1 MVIIR
6 VAVKEE
12 LSYIR
17 EQRLAAYEEHASKI
31 PEAHWQALRKSILSD
46 GDLETGVERIIVEID
61 GKIMGS
67 VALFSPEIKAY
78 DGLLEDELG
87 YPELRMLAISSESRG
102 KGIAT
107 LLINECIKRAKE
119 KGFSEM
125 GLHTA
130 DFMEDAIKLYERLGF
145 ERLSQF
151 DFEPAN
157 DGIIVKAFRIR
168 F

>member
-6 VAVKEE
+6 DAVEEE

-17 EQRLAAYEEHASKI
+17 KLRLAAYEEHETKI

-46 GDLETGVERIIVEID
+46 GDIQSGVERMIAESDGEII
-61 GKIMGS
+61 GS
-67 VALFSPEIKAY
+67 VALFSPDIIAY
-78 DGLLEDELG
+78 EGLLEDELG
-87 YPELRMLAISSESRG
+87 YPELRMLATSSEARG
-102 KGIAT
+102 KGVAT
-107 LLINECIKRAKE
+107 LLIKECIKRAKE
-119 KGFSEM
+119 KGFAEM

-130 DFMEDAIKLYERLGF
+130 DFMEEAIKLYEHLGF
-145 ERLSQF
+145 ERLPQF

-157 DGIIVKAFRIR
+157 DGIIVKAFRMR

>member
-6 VAVKEE
+6 DAVDEE
-12 LSYIR
+12 LAYIR
-17 EQRLAAYEEHASKI
+17 ELRLAAYEEHATKI
-31 PEAHWQALRKSILSD
+31 PEAHFQALKKSILSD
-46 GDLETGVERIIVEID
+46 GDIQTGVERMIVESD
-61 GKIMGS
+61 GEIIGS
-67 VALFSPEIKAY
+67 VALFSPDIKAY

-87 YPELRMLAISSESRG
+87 YPELRMLATSSQSRG

-130 DFMEDAIKLYERLGF
+130 DFMGDAIKLYEHLGF
-145 ERLSQF
+145 ERLPQF

>member
-1 MVIIR
+1 MIIR
-6 VAVKEE
+6 DAVKEE
-12 LSYIR
+12 LTYIR
-17 EQRLAAYEEHASKI
+17 ELRLAAYEEHASKI

-46 GDLETGVERIIVEID
+46 GDIQTGVERIVVEID
-61 GKIMGS
+61 GEIMGS
-67 VALFSPEIKAY
+67 VALFSPDIKAY
-78 DGLLEDELG
+78 DGLLEDELS
-87 YPELRMLAISSESRG
+87 YPELRMLAISSKSRG

-107 LLINECIKRAKE
+107 LLINECINRAKE

-130 DFMEDAIKLYERLGF
+130 DFMESAIKLYEHLGF
-145 ERLSQF
+145 ERLPQF

-157 DGIIVKAFRIR
+157 DGIIVKAFRIS

>member
-1 MVIIR
+1 MIIR
-6 VAVKEE
+6 DAVPAE
-12 LSYIR
+12 LSTIR
-17 EQRLAAYEEHASKI
+17 ELRLAAYEEHATKI
-31 PEAHWQALRKSILSD
+31 PEDHWQALKKSILSD
-46 GDLETGVERIIVEID
+46 GDIETGVERIVVEDD
-61 GKIMGS
+61 GEILGS
-67 VALFSPEIKAY
+67 VALFSPAIKAY

-87 YPELRMLAISSESRG
+87 YPELRMLATSSKARG
-102 KGIAT
+102 KGVAT

-119 KGFSEM
+119 NGFSEM

-130 DFMEDAIKLYERLGF
+130 DFMENAIKLYEHLGF
-145 ERLSQF
+145 ERLPQF